1 MKIKFKKI
9 NISNC
14 NRSSSLYTKD
24 SSSTNKNFNNEIDD
38 LLLSQRKKNY
48 YSLRIYNNNSNNKN
62 IKKTLFQQ
70 YNSNNC
76 IKKKKIK
83 NSFSSSLVS
92 FHTKN
97 TNQTKSVLE
106 FNNNFLK
113 YKNKSD
119 IDIIKKK
126 SILQIDLLTAKE
138 NVAKSKRKYK
148 KVNYSINQLI
158 KLDPYHLLNQR
169 VKDYFNIYIKK
180 NENCQISNIG
190 KKTII
195 TSSGNQ
201 LKVLNSLSLLI
212 KQNKDKIQLIKKLM
226 KMKNEISNELKDII
240 KWEGIYHLNQKHSI
254 IINNLLFKFYDFKY
268 FINKNENITFD
279 DLNEFLNITIKVN
292 SVKNTFSC
300 FLEDILYLFS
310 EDKKTINLKK
320 LYSIFIITNNNLL
333 YKEKIN
339 FLSNIWEI
347 FDSNEINITSLFYY
361 IKNIFKIKSDYQK
374 IYYYIKK
381 KYKLN
386 TNISKDDINSLF
398 NYDKKIFFYFERN
411 CIINFKKIDEKYNEL
426 LSQGI
431 LNNLNS
437 LGLNMFNPDNYKII
451 CSKDIERF
459 EKFLMNIE
467 NKIDIKENLKKIL
480 KG

>member
-48 YSLRIYNNNSNNKN
+48 YSLRIYNNSNNKN

-158 KLDPYHLLNQR
+158 KLDPYHLLDQR

-226 KMKNEISNELKDII
+226 KMKNEISNDLKDII
-240 KWEGIYHLNQKHSI
+240 KWEGIYHLYQKHSI
-254 IINNLLFKFYDFKY
+254 IINNLLFIFYDYKY

-398 NYDKKIFFYFERN
+398 NYDKKILFYFERN

-451 CSKDIERF
+451 CSKDFEKL

>member
-1 MKIKFKKI
+1 
-9 NISNC
+9 
-14 NRSSSLYTKD
+14 
-24 SSSTNKNFNNEIDD
+24 
-38 LLLSQRKKNY
+38 
-48 YSLRIYNNNSNNKN
+48 
-62 IKKTLFQQ
+62 
-70 YNSNNC
+70 
-76 IKKKKIK
+76 
-83 NSFSSSLVS
+83 
-92 FHTKN
+92 
-97 TNQTKSVLE
+97 
-106 FNNNFLK
+106 
-113 YKNKSD
+113 
-119 IDIIKKK
+119 
-126 SILQIDLLTAKE
+126 
-138 NVAKSKRKYK
+138 
-148 KVNYSINQLI
+148 
-158 KLDPYHLLNQR
+158 
-169 VKDYFNIYIKK
+169 
-180 NENCQISNIG
+180 
-190 KKTII
+190 
-195 TSSGNQ
+195 
-201 LKVLNSLSLLI
+201 
-212 KQNKDKIQLIKKLM
+212 M

-240 KWEGIYHLNQKHSI
+240 KWEGIYHLYQKHII
-254 IINNLLFKFYDFKY
+254 IINNMLFIFYDYKY

-279 DLNEFLNITIKVN
+279 ELNEFLNIIIKVN

-320 LYSIFIITNNNLL
+320 FYSIFIITNNHLL

-339 FLSNIWEI
+339 FLCNIWEI
-347 FDSNEINITSLFYY
+347 YDSNEINIRSIFYY

-374 IYYYIKK
+374 IYFYIKK

-386 TNISKDDINSLF
+386 SNISKDEINSLF

-451 CSKDIERF
+451 CSKDIEKF

>member
-48 YSLRIYNNNSNNKN
+48 YSLRIYNNSNNKN

-226 KMKNEISNELKDII
+226 KMKNEISNDLKDII
-240 KWEGIYHLNQKHSI
+240 KWEGIYHLYQKHSI
-254 IINNLLFKFYDFKY
+254 IINNLLFIFYDYKY

-374 IYYYIKK
+374 IYFYIKK

>member
-48 YSLRIYNNNSNNKN
+48 YSLRIYNNSNNKN

-226 KMKNEISNELKDII
+226 KMKNEISNDLKDII
-240 KWEGIYHLNQKHSI
+240 KWEGIYHLYQKHII
-254 IINNLLFKFYDFKY
+254 IINNMLFIFYDYKY

-451 CSKDIERF
+451 CSKDIEKF

>member
-9 NISNC
+9 NLSNY

-24 SSSTNKNFNNEIDD
+24 SSSTNKNLNNENDD
-38 LLLSQRKKNY
+38 LLSQRKNNY
-48 YSLRIYNNNSNNKN
+48 YSLRIYNNSNNQD

-83 NSFSSSLVS
+83 NSFSSSLIS
-92 FHTKN
+92 FN
-97 TNQTKSVLE
+97 NININQTKSMLE
-106 FNNNFLK
+106 FNNNLIK
-113 YKNKSD
+113 NKNKSD

-126 SILQIDLLTAKE
+126 NILQIDLITAKE
-138 NVAKSKRKYK
+138 NETKSKRKYK
-148 KVNYSINQLI
+148 KLNYSLNELI
-158 KLDPYHLLNQR
+158 KLDPYHLLNKG
-169 VKDYFNIYIKK
+169 VKDSLNIYIKK
-180 NENCQISNIG
+180 NEKFKFPNIG
-190 KKTII
+190 KKKII

-201 LKVLNSLSLLI
+201 LRVLNSLSLLI

-240 KWEGIYHLNQKHSI
+240 KWEGIYHLYQKHII
-254 IINNLLFKFYDFKY
+254 IINNMLFIFYDYKY

-279 DLNEFLNITIKVN
+279 ELNEFLNIIIKVN

-320 LYSIFIITNNNLL
+320 FYSIFIITNNHLL

-339 FLSNIWEI
+339 FLCNIWEI
-347 FDSNEINITSLFYY
+347 YDSNEINIRSIFYY

-374 IYYYIKK
+374 IYFYIKK

-386 TNISKDDINSLF
+386 SNISKDEINSLF

-411 CIINFKKIDEKYNEL
+411 CRINFKKIDEKYNEL

-451 CSKDIERF
+451 CSKDIEKF

>member
-9 NISNC
+9 NLSNY

-24 SSSTNKNFNNEIDD
+24 SSSTNKNLNNENDD
-38 LLLSQRKKNY
+38 LLSQRKNNY
-48 YSLRIYNNNSNNKN
+48 YSLRIYNNSNNQD

-279 DLNEFLNITIKVN
+279 DLNEFLNIIINVN
-292 SVKNTFSC
+292 LVKNTFYC

-310 EDKKTINLKK
+310 EDKTTVNLKK
-320 LYSIFIITNNNLL
+320 LYSILIITNNNLL

-339 FLSNIWEI
+339 FLCNIWEI
-347 FDSNEINITSLFYY
+347 FDTNEINIRSLFYY
-361 IKNIFKIKSDYQK
+361 IKNGFKIKSDYQK
-374 IYYYIKK
+374 IYFYIKK

-386 TNISKDDINSLF
+386 SNISKDVINSLF
-398 NYDKKIFFYFERN
+398 NYDNKILFYFERN
-411 CIINFKKIDEKYNEL
+411 CIINFKKINQKYNEL

-437 LGLNMFNPDNYKII
+437 LGLNMFNPDNYKIF
-451 CSKDIERF
+451 CSKDIEHF
-459 EKFLMNIE
+459 ENFLINIE
-467 NKIDIKENLKKIL
+467 NKLDIKENLKTIFKE
-480 KG
+480 